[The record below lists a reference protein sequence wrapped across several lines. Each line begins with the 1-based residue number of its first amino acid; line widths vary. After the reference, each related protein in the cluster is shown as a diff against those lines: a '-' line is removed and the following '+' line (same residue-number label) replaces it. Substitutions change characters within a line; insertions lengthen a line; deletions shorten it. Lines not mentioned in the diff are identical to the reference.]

1 MDTKA
6 NSRASASAA
15 ETPVEDFVISRE
27 FDAPRALVFKVW
39 TQPEHLKQWFSP
51 KGFTVLAAKMDLR
64 PGGTYLYG
72 MRTPDGKDM
81 WGRWV
86 LREIVA
92 PERIV
97 FINSFSDEK
106 GGLTRHPF
114 NPQWPLEL
122 LSTIT
127 FAERGARTTVTVRW
141 APLNATEVERK
152 VFDAGRASM
161 TQGWGG
167 TMEQLG
173 AYLPVAAQG
182 GKS

>member
-1 MDTKA
+1 MDA
-6 NSRASASAA
+6 RSNARAA
-15 ETPVEDFVISRE
+15 ESSTEDFVISRE

-39 TQPEHLKQWFSP
+39 TQPEHLQQWFSP
-51 KGFTVLAAKMDLR
+51 KGFTVLKAKMDLR
-64 PGGTYLYG
+64 PGGIYHYG
-72 MRTPDGKDM
+72 MRTPEGKDM

-86 LREIVA
+86 IREIVA

-97 FINSFSDEK
+97 FINSFSDEQ
-106 GGLTRHPF
+106 GGITRHPF

-141 APLNATEVERK
+141 APQNATEIERTT
-152 VFDAGRASM
+152 FDAGRASM

-167 TMEQLG
+167 TLEQLA
-173 AYLPVAAQG
+173 AYLASAAQG

>member
-1 MDTKA
+1 MDT
-6 NSRASASAA
+6 RASASAA

-39 TQPEHLKQWFSP
+39 TQPEHLKHWFSP

-64 PGGTYLYG
+64 PGGTYHYG

-81 WGRWV
+81 WGKWIF
-86 LREIVA
+86 REIVA
-92 PERIV
+92 PERLV
-97 FINSFSDEK
+97 LVNCFSDAQ
-106 GGLTRHPF
+106 GGITRHPF

-122 LSTIT
+122 LSTFT
-127 FAERGARTTVTVRW
+127 FAEKGRGTLVTVRW
-141 APLNATEVERK
+141 APLNATEAERK

-167 TMEQLG
+167 TLQQLE
-173 AYLPVAAQG
+173 AYLAIAAQG